1 MLGGK
6 KLLDYTNLFSPN
18 DYKINGKIIYKYFK
32 NKYASLEF
40 RFKNI
45 NETSNYLLEEKKHND
60 LMSEKHKTACNCLS
74 YLEQLLILS
83 STVTAC
89 VSISAFT
96 SLVPVPVDITSSTV
110 GLKIR
115 AITGGIKNIKY

>member
-1 MLGGK
+1 
-6 KLLDYTNLFSPN
+6 
-18 DYKINGKIIYKYFK
+18 
-32 NKYASLEF
+32 
-40 RFKNI
+40 
-45 NETSNYLLEEKKHND
+45 
-60 LMSEKHKTACNCLS
+60 MSEKHKTACNCLS

-115 AITGGIKNIKY
+115 AIPGGIKNIKY